1 MAIDPAN
8 PSDLEIAARFSETE
22 ARFAEPWQAKA
33 FACAI
38 HLSRKGLF
46 TWTEWVQAFSSEIAA
61 RPAQPAETSES
72 AYHRQWLA
80 TLERL
85 VAQRARIGR
94 TDIDERT
101 ETWRRAY
108 LNTPHGCAV
117 ELHHAGSQP
126 SAATGESATR
136 NSSPLAGRR
145 PSVRLLK

>member
-1 MAIDPAN
+1 MAVDPQN
-8 PSDLEIAARFSETE
+8 PLDLETAARVAQTE
-22 ARFAEPWQAKA
+22 PRFAEPWQAKA

-46 TWTEWVQAFSSEIAA
+46 SWAEWVQAFSSEIAA
-61 RPAQPAETSES
+61 HPAQPGERPES
-72 AYHRQWLA
+72 AYHRQWLT

-85 VAQRARIGR
+85 VGERACIGPAE
-94 TDIDERT
+94 IDERT

-108 LNTPHGCAV
+108 LNTPHGRAV
-117 ELHHAGSQP
+117 ELHHAWSQP

-145 PSVRLLK
+145 PSVRWLK